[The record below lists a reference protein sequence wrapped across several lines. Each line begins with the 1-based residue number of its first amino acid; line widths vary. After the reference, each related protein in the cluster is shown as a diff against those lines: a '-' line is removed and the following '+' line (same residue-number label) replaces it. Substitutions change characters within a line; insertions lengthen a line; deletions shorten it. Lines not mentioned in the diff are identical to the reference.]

1 MLSLTYTAAL
11 FGIDAFMVT
20 VECNTKRALPLFEI
34 VGLPGTSVK
43 ESKQRIM
50 NCASNCGF
58 PIPDMEVTV
67 NLAPADRHKDG
78 SALDLGI
85 LVALLRS
92 AAILPEEADLSSS
105 CFIGEL
111 SFTGEVRAVKGVLS
125 MALAARDA
133 GLAEIYVPEGNVK
146 LGFT

>member
-50 NCASNCGF
+50 NCAF
-58 PIPDMEVTV
+58 PP
-67 NLAPADRHKDG
+67 
-78 SALDLGI
+78 
-85 LVALLRS
+85 LRS
-92 AAILPEEADLSSS
+92 GTPTAPGLITVFPFRRYLLWIWKCPQTVSSVS
-105 CFIGEL
+105 
-111 SFTGEVRAVKGVLS
+111 SFPVS
-125 MALAARDA
+125 PP
-133 GLAEIYVPEGNVK
+133 I
-146 LGFT
+146 